1 MLFAA
6 PKRAVAFAGGAVGA
20 VVSITGVAGKSMQL
34 VVQVGTGRSSVA
46 VVVMLPSPVLRSGGL
61 PASYGTLASFSEL
74 ALPASGGVELTR
86 EFPVLWFW
94 PAEQQIAT
102 KLPSTNPIDVC
113 ARMHAG
119 VSGSRTFD
127 QETNMNPDVFGRG
140 AKVPM

>member
-1 MLFAA
+1 
-6 PKRAVAFAGGAVGA
+6 
-20 VVSITGVAGKSMQL
+20 MQFVPQL
-34 VVQVGTGRSSVA
+34 GTGRSSVA
-46 VVVMLPSPVLRSGGL
+46 GMVTLPSPVLRSGSL
-61 PASYGTLASFSEL
+61 PASYGTLASFSEP

-86 EFPVLWFW
+86 EFPVLLFC

-127 QETNMNPDVFGRG
+127 QETNANPDVFGCG
-140 AKVPM
+140 AEAPM